1 MEITPSSTGKE
12 LKELATCI
20 HELVGRLPLTIRSR
34 EKKGLRLE
42 EGEILDYN
50 YTGPVLEKVLKTGKT
65 AREIP
70 ETGAYK
76 GTPVIVVPL
85 KERGEIIG
93 AIGIV
98 DITKGIFT
106 DIREISRR
114 PTPTNKGKEE

>member
-1 MEITPSSTGKE
+1 LYTRTRRTP
-12 LKELATCI
+12 I
-20 HELVGRLPLTIRSR
+20 PTIRSR
-34 EKKGLRLE
+34 EKRPQTK

-70 ETGAYK
+70 ETGPYK

-85 KERGEIIG
+85 KEKEEIIG

-98 DITKGIFT
+98 DTTKGIFT
-106 DIREISRR
+106 DIKEISRR

>member
-1 MEITPSSTGKE
+1 MYTRTCRTPTPHNK
-12 LKELATCI
+12 KQ
-20 HELVGRLPLTIRSR
+20 R
-34 EKKGLRLE
+34 KKGLRIE

-50 YTGPVLEKVLKTGKT
+50 YTGPVLEKVLRTGKT

-70 ETGAYK
+70 ETGPYK

-85 KERGEIIG
+85 KEKGEIIG

-106 DIREISRR
+106 DVREISRR

>member
-12 LKELATCI
+12 LEELATSI
-20 HELVGRLPLTIRSR
+20 HELVGRLPLTIRTR
-34 EKKGLRLE
+34 EKKGLRIE
-42 EGEILDYN
+42 EGKILDYN

-70 ETGAYK
+70 ERGPYK

-85 KERGEIIG
+85 KEKGEIIG

-114 PTPTNKGKEE
+114 PTKTKRED

>member
-1 MEITPSSTGKE
+1 MEITPSSTGKDLE
-12 LKELATCI
+12 ELATCI

-42 EGEILDYN
+42 EGKILDYN
-50 YTGPVLEKVLKTGKT
+50 YTGPILEKVLKTGKT
-65 AREIP
+65 TREIP
-70 ETGAYK
+70 KKGPYK

-85 KERGEIIG
+85 KEKGEIIG

-114 PTPTNKGKEE
+114 PTPTNKGKEG